1 MRDQVQWEVEGRDP
15 GDGTD
20 GEALHETPAS
30 GGKLLPV
37 ERKVFAVNASSFFS
51 GDVEDKH
58 SAIHFDARQLD
69 GLAGFQ
75 RQSAGEFV
83 AALGNGFGNAPQHA
97 LALEGGQTA
106 GGAERFHSGGNG
118 GFGVFAA
125 SLRHSA
131 NYAAVVRRADF
142 DNVAVLHPPAVDEE
156 TVGCDRNER
165 QFRHW
170 AGPLSYKQR
179 F

>member
-1 MRDQVQWEVEGRDP
+1 MGPRGKAFHD
-15 GDGTD
+15 
-20 GEALHETPAS
+20 APAS
-30 GGKLLPV
+30 GGELLPV
-37 ERKVFAVNASSFFS
+37 ERKVFAVDAGGLFG
-51 GDVEDKH
+51 GDVENKN
-58 SAIHFDARQLD
+58 SAVHFDARQLD
-69 GLAGFQ
+69 GLARFL
-75 RQSAGEFV
+75 RQGAGEFFFAIV
-83 AALGNGFGNAPQHA
+83 NAGRN
-97 LALEGGQTA
+97 LAQNSLPLEGGQA
-106 GGAERFHSGGNG
+106 PGGSEGFDSGGNG

-142 DNVAVLHPPAVDEE
+142 DNVAVFHPTAVDEE
-156 TVGCDRNER
+156 TVGCDGSER